1 MEEKDENVLYEAY
14 AYHEAGHAV
23 IAILLDEGVDLV
35 AIKEHAVTFTEDGNG
50 LKKAEH
56 GIMISMAGDIAVRH
70 FVHPRKFSWIASSD
84 RHEIQKALNRKGVH
98 GAERKQLRTQL
109 RDRTERLLISDQE
122 NSAKVEKLAKA
133 LLERPVLF
141 INQIQ
146 QILPEAYASKDW
158 PPRTIRERN
167 QLYGN
172 DSSFVF
178 DEWINQL
185 LPLRKFRND
194 ERKLVQHRYEVSLY
208 CQVKKLRIIGRH
220 QVFDN
225 GLSQIEDYC

>member
-1 MEEKDENVLYEAY
+1 
-14 AYHEAGHAV
+14 
-23 IAILLDEGVDLV
+23 
-35 AIKEHAVTFTEDGNG
+35 
-50 LKKAEH
+50 
-56 GIMISMAGDIAVRH
+56 MICMAGDVAVRH
-70 FVHPRKFSWIASSD
+70 FIDPKMNSLSWGD

-98 GAERKQLRTQL
+98 GVERKQLRVQL
-109 RDRTERLLISDQE
+109 RDQTERLLISDQE

-172 DSSFVF
+172 DSSFAF

-208 CQVKKLRIIGRH
+208 GQGKKIRIIGRH
-220 QVFDN
+220 QDFDN
-225 GLSQIEDYC
+225 GLSQIEDYCNSNGEHEVFMYDCGTGEYYDEVYP